1 MLCSLCRFGLKNR
14 AARVPK
20 RCYDAARFGVAAEE
34 VAMCFQTMYVG
45 GLSCI
50 YDGVAGGGEPTKTA
64 MVQFSLRVSGV
75 AEETVRLLCDK
86 ACARGPP

>member
-1 MLCSLCRFGLKNR
+1 MSLGLKNR

-20 RCYDAARFGVAAEE
+20 RCYDAARLGVAAEE
-34 VAMCFQTMYVG
+34 AVMCFQTMYG
-45 GLSCI
+45 GLACI

-75 AEETVRLLCDK
+75 AEETVRLRCAK
-86 ACARGPP
+86 ACARGAP